1 MEYAQITK
9 QVIDFQKM
17 SFDNWYNA
25 MTMAQEQ
32 ATSAVD
38 MVLAQNSWMPEQG
51 RQALQNWMD
60 ACQEESSRFRNYVDA
75 GFAGLEK
82 FIGQSKKQPVQAK
95 ARK

>member
-1 MEYAQITK
+1 MEYTQITK

-17 SFDNWYNA
+17 SFANWYNA

-38 MVLAQNSWMPEQG
+38 MVLEQNSWMPEQG
-51 RQALQNWMD
+51 RKALLSWID
-60 ACQEESSRFRNYVDA
+60 ACQEESGRFKSYVDE

-82 FIGQSKKQPVQAK
+82 FLGQSKKPAQSK